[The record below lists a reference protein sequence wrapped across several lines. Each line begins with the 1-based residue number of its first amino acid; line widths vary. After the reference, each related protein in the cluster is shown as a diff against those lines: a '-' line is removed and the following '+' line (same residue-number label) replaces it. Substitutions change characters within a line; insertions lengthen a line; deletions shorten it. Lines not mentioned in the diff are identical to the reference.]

1 MAPEEFGD
9 LFLAFQQTRTGE
21 KLKEG
26 TGLGLRISQ
35 KFVQLMGGET
45 TVQTTLGQGSCFTF
59 YIQLALAEEVISSNS
74 IIPIDGAV
82 SIAPGRKYLIL
93 IVEDNSA
100 NRLLLSQILMQL
112 GFEVQ
117 EAENGEE
124 AIALWQQWPPHLIF
138 MDMQMPV
145 LEGYEATR

>member
-1 MAPEEFGD
+1 
-9 LFLAFQQTRTGE
+9 
-21 KLKEG
+21 
-26 TGLGLRISQ
+26 
-35 KFVQLMGGET
+35 MGGET

-82 SIAPGRKYLIL
+82 SIAPGRNYLIL

-124 AIALWQQWPPHLIF
+124 ALALWQQWPPHLIF

-145 LEGYEATR
+145 LDGYEATR